1 MVTKGNQV
9 YIGKE
14 LDSVAFVNLQPK
26 PNPNMT
32 TSSLTAPDLTRRA
45 PRSPRTR
52 LGGYSHLPRLLDKC
66 RAGLAGLIGE
76 YDYNCPRDQQFF
88 AFSGIDAEALKV
100 AAATGKGDQEMLE
113 WVQAN
118 AGKKRDAWEIQAWSE
133 WMDNFNPA
141 SDPGTAGF
149 FANALAQLSTARK
162 DIHSW
167 SDLLELDDHCS
178 FGGQA

>member
-1 MVTKGNQV
+1 MNT
-9 YIGKE
+9 
-14 LDSVAFVNLQPK
+14 SV
-26 PNPNMT
+26 
-32 TSSLTAPDLTRRA
+32 SSLAAPDLPRRA

-66 RAGLAGLIGE
+66 RAALAGSIGE

-88 AFSGIDAEALKV
+88 AFTEIDAEKFK
-100 AAATGKGDQEMLE
+100 AAVATGLGDGEMLA

-118 AGKKRDAWEIQAWSE
+118 AGKKRAAWEIKTWSE
-133 WMDNFNPA
+133 WMDNFSPA

-149 FANALAQLSTARK
+149 YAGVLAKLSATRP

-178 FGGQA
+178 FGGKA